1 MLGHMGHEEIDKS
14 IEKVIWSFKYPI
26 HDSEKFDVPCESMTH
41 KNSPKLPETPQNA
54 PMPFKIPL
62 KSVNHTFSVSLP
74 PELNEIECNQCH
86 GEAFIPCL
94 ECGGDG
100 VIECIGCGGM
110 GVVGEEEEE
119 CEVEE
124 VEYEYAAE
132 DSGLSREI

>member
-26 HDSEKFDVPCESMTH
+26 NHSEKFDVPCEGMVCPDGPWLFQKS
-41 KNSPKLPETPQNA
+41 Q
-54 PMPFKIPL
+54 PL
-62 KSVNHTFSVSLP
+62 NQALITFLVNLP

-110 GVVGEEEEE
+110 GVIGEEEEE

-132 DSGLSREI
+132 DSGSN

>member
-1 MLGHMGHEEIDKS
+1 
-14 IEKVIWSFKYPI
+14 
-26 HDSEKFDVPCESMTH
+26 MT
-41 KNSPKLPETPQNA
+41 
-54 PMPFKIPL
+54 
-62 KSVNHTFSVSLP
+62 LP

-132 DSGLSREI
+132 DSGLSCPKPSQKTYPD

>member
-1 MLGHMGHEEIDKS
+1 M
-14 IEKVIWSFKYPI
+14 
-26 HDSEKFDVPCESMTH
+26 
-41 KNSPKLPETPQNA
+41 
-54 PMPFKIPL
+54 
-62 KSVNHTFSVSLP
+62 SLP

-86 GEAFIPCL
+86 GESFIPCL

-132 DSGLSREI
+132 DSGILRYNSYDFPGITVARKPWPEIVARIIES